1 MVTMNV
7 SLPEGLKKFVES
19 QVVELDYGTS
29 SEFIRDLIRR
39 EQSRTRLRAM
49 LEDGMDSG
57 HGSEMDEVYF
67 EELRE
72 RIQTTGA
79 V

>member
-72 RIQTTGA
+72 RIQTTGVA
-79 V
+79 